1 MENGRT
7 DTAGPS
13 MHPIPRRSRDAHPDH
28 TGQARPRPTPN
39 HGNSPNKREPR
50 PARGPARNP
59 AGDRAVALTGT
70 LAAPRADAAQPPPGP
85 RTYKVTADLDG
96 RVGAVNRPS
105 AIAAVD
111 FLLEGQRVPI
121 ECQMYGDRAYGSKLW
136 DLVTSRRR
144 TLYVPDRFIQ
154 THTNGRAPEIRRCT
168 DQDRTDT
175 IPH

>member
-1 MENGRT
+1 MLIPTTPGRP
-7 DTAGPS
+7 DRVRRRITATPPTS
-13 MHPIPRRSRDAHPDH
+13 ASR
-28 TGQARPRPTPN
+28 GL
-39 HGNSPNKREPR
+39 RE
-50 PARGPARNP
+50 ALLATLL
-59 AGDRAVALTGT
+59 AIAAVALTGT

-85 RTYKVTADLDG
+85 RTYKVMADLDG

-105 AIAAVD
+105 AVAAVD

-121 ECQMYGDRAYGSKLW
+121 ECQKYGDRAYGSKLW
-136 DLVTSRRR
+136 DLVTYRRR

-154 THTNGRAPEIRRCT
+154 THTSGRAPEIRRCT